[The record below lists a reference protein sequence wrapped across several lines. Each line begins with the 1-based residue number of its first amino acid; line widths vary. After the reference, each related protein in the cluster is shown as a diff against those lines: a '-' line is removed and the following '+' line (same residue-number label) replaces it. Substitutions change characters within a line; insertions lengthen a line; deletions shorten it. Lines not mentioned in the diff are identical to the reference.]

1 MTVLIGQ
8 WLKKE
13 ISVMWWCVFLSDPG
27 IPGIA
32 CARANEKNVSY
43 GLEYDFMHFA
53 AADSLNKDSWWAQS
67 LICTMKFLFFFVG
80 PVGGQSWCSQGRE
93 RETGSCVTRQRWRNI
108 LGARGN
114 CSDQTLVGSGH
125 SRPLC
130 DKRPKSPIKQK
141 KLFQE
146 KNLQMWEEKVLSGQ
160 QLFHTVVTNIRLPPA
175 FEKQWFWFQ
184 SWLKI
189 GENKRWCCWCEEDFF
204 KRRRRVR
211 RSCTTSSRTCC
222 REQKSSLQ
230 KRRKGDFFGIVL
242 FWLTCLR
249 VCGWRQSII
258 QIKLKQT

>member
-53 AADSLNKDSWWAQS
+53 AAHSLNKDSWWAQS

-80 PVGGQSWCSQGRE
+80 PVGGKVGAHKEENVRQAVVSQDRGGEIFWRP
-93 RETGSCVTRQRWRNI
+93 RQLFWPDTRRKRSLSSAVWQEAKKSNQAKKI
-108 LGARGN
+108 I
-114 CSDQTLVGSGH
+114 
-125 SRPLC
+125 SR
-130 DKRPKSPIKQK
+130 
-141 KLFQE
+141 

-189 GENKRWCCWCEEDFF
+189 GENRRWCCWCGEDFF

-211 RSCTTSSRTCC
+211 RSCTTSFRTCY

-258 QIKLKQT
+258 QINLKQT